1 MAMSDDSKYSI
12 SEVAKMLGVSA
23 STVSRALNGKKGVG
37 AAQREKILRL
47 AEEIGYQPSTMA
59 HNRRTASQSGVVG
72 LIVGDIRNPFYAD
85 LEYHLHRALS
95 EKGYT
100 TAIFNSEYNVEHE
113 LEILKMAEQL
123 RFAGIVMV
131 TAQSEALEKALA
143 EITIP
148 KVLVNRNLPS
158 YTGDSVLIDNF
169 QAGYLAAIYLIDLHH
184 SRIGFVRGPLVSS
197 ASSQRFEGFKQAL
210 ANFGMPVRDEY
221 IFDCE
226 LVFDSGRDCGEEFLK
241 RKFTERPTAMII
253 ANDNA
258 ALGFVDVCRKHG
270 LSIPEDLSVVSFDDI
285 IYSSIEGIR
294 LTTVSQ
300 HVEEMSREAARLI
313 LKQLD
318 GDTAHP
324 ERVIISPELIVRDT
338 TTYPADK

>member
-1 MAMSDDSKYSI
+1 MAESGDSKYSI
-12 SEVAKMLGVSA
+12 TEVAKMLGVSA

-37 AAQREKILRL
+37 SEQRQKILRL
-47 AEEIGYQPSTMA
+47 AEEIGYQPNTLI
-59 HNRRTASQSGVVG
+59 HHRRSGNESKLVG

-85 LEYHLHRALS
+85 LEFHLHRILS
-95 EKGYT
+95 EKGYMT
-100 TAIFNSEYNVEHE
+100 VIFNSEYNVEHE
-113 LEILKMAEQL
+113 VELLKMAEQV
-123 RFAGIVMV
+123 RFAGIIMV
-131 TAQSEALEKALA
+131 TAQSEALQKTLA
-143 EITIP
+143 EMTIP

-169 QAGYLAAIYLIDLHH
+169 QAGYLAAMHLIDLSHR
-184 SRIGFVRGPLVSS
+184 RIGFARGPLVSS

-210 ANFGMPVRDEY
+210 ANFGLPLVDEY

-226 LVFDSGRDCGEEFLK
+226 LVFDGGRRCGEKFLK
-241 RKFTERPTAMII
+241 RKFKERPTGMVL

-258 ALGFVDVCRKHG
+258 ALGFVDICRKHG

-313 LKQLD
+313 LKQLN
-318 GDTAHP
+318 GDTGHP
-324 ERVIISPELIVRDT
+324 ERVIITPELIVRDT
-338 TTYPADK
+338 ATFPADK